1 MNLLQSAL
9 LGAVQGVTEWLPVSS
24 SGHLAIIENWFGL
37 NPDISFNVFLHFATL
52 LVIFIVFWKDIVK
65 VLKAFVTFDFKS
77 EYGKLSLFIIIGSII
92 TAAIGFTFK
101 DLFASF
107 FSNLTVVGIALLVT
121 GTLLFFSERKE
132 SNRKLNYGDSI
143 WIGLMQG
150 LAIIPGISRSGSTI
164 SIGLLRGVDKV
175 KVFKFSFLLVIPAIL
190 GATLFEAGNVVFNLE
205 LLVGFVFAFVFGY
218 ISLKWLMKIV
228 LKGKFHYFAWYCWGL
243 GLLVLIFSL

>member
-1 MNLLQSAL
+1 MNLLQSDIL
-9 LGAVQGVTEWLPVSS
+9 CIVQGVTEWLPVSS

-37 NPDISFNVFLHFATL
+37 NPNISFNVFLHFATL

-65 VLKAFVTFDFKS
+65 VIKAFVKFDFKS
-77 EYGKLSLFIIIGSII
+77 EYGKLALFIIIGSII
-92 TAAIGFTFK
+92 TAIIGFTFR

-132 SNRKLNYGDSI
+132 GNKKLSYWDSI

-150 LAIIPGISRSGSTI
+150 LAIIPGISRSGATI
-164 SIGLLRGVDKV
+164 SMGLLRGVDKV

-218 ISLKWLMKIV
+218 ISLKLLMKLVIN
-228 LKGKFHYFAWYCWGL
+228 KKFHYFAWYCWGL
-243 GLLVLIFSL
+243 GLLVLVL

>member
-1 MNLLQSAL
+1 MTLLQSAI
-9 LGAVQGVTEWLPVSS
+9 LGAIQGITEWLPVSS

-65 VLKAFVTFDFKS
+65 VLKAFCTFDFKS

-121 GTLLFFSERKE
+121 GILLFFSERRE
-132 SNRKLNYGDSI
+132 SNKKLGYWDSI

-150 LAIIPGISRSGSTI
+150 LAIIPGISRSGATI
-164 SIGLLRGVDKV
+164 SMGLLRGVDKV

-190 GATLFEAGNVVFNLE
+190 GATLLESSNVVFNLD
-205 LLVGFVFAFVFGY
+205 LLIGFMFSFVFGY
-218 ISLKWLMKIV
+218 ISLKLLMKLVIN
-228 LKGKFHYFAWYCWGL
+228 KKFHYFAWYCWGL
-243 GLLVLIFSL
+243 GLLTIILSL

>member
-65 VLKAFVTFDFKS
+65 VIKAFVKFDFKS
-77 EYGKLSLFIIIGSII
+77 EYGRLSLFIIIGSVI
-92 TAAIGFTFK
+92 TAIIGFTFR

-107 FSNLTVVGIALLVT
+107 FSNLTAVGIALLVT
-121 GTLLFFSERKE
+121 GTLLFFSERREGNK
-132 SNRKLNYGDSI
+132 KLSYWDSI

-150 LAIIPGISRSGSTI
+150 LAIIPGISRSGATI
-164 SIGLLRGVDKV
+164 SMGLLRGVDKV

-205 LLVGFVFAFVFGY
+205 LLIGFVFAFVFGY
-218 ISLKWLMKIV
+218 ISLKLLMKLVIN
-228 LKGKFHYFAWYCWGL
+228 KKFHYFAWYCWAL
-243 GLLVLIFSL
+243 GLLVLFL